1 MFVIFMRRLSF
12 AKGTLLLSGDVGT
25 PYGKFDPRVGCYRIK
40 ACYYGDVVNFLGESN
55 LSFENIVFD
64 LPVFEQ
70 LEGSVEL
77 RGYQDKALD
86 NWLFAGKRG
95 VLVLPTAAGKTFI
108 ALKAIELLKIQTLI
122 IVPTLDLIDQW
133 KKRVRE
139 CLNVEAG
146 VIGGGENVV
155 RMVTVSTYDSAYVQA
170 AFLGN
175 KFMLLIFDEVHH
187 LASPGYMQIAE
198 MYSAPYRM
206 GLTATFERADKR
218 HNLLPL
224 LVGDPVYSV
233 SVAELTAGKH
243 LSDYIYEKLAVELTE
258 QEQQAYEENMAI
270 FKSYLSKK
278 HFILRSPA
286 DFQKFIMATGRDPK
300 AREALLARNRA
311 IKMAVNSENKLHILA
326 EKLETYKN
334 EKVLIFTLYNDL
346 VYTISKRFLIPAVTY
361 QTPREERREILT
373 NFGNGKYKTIVT
385 SQVLDEGV
393 DVPDAS
399 VGIIL
404 GGTGSKREFIQR
416 LGRLLRKKENKTAKL
431 IEIISKET
439 VEVNISKRRHI
450 KQQQEHA
457 TQTQQKQSQEK
468 NGNATK

>member
-1 MFVIFMRRLSF
+1 MHRLWF
-12 AKGTLLLSGDVGT
+12 DKGTLLLRGEVGT
-25 PYGKFDPRVGCYRIK
+25 PYGKWDSRRGCYRVK
-40 ACYYGDVVNFLGESN
+40 ACHYRDVLDFFRESN
-55 LSFENIVFD
+55 LSFEDVVFD

-70 LEGSVEL
+70 LPGSVEL
-77 RGYQDKALD
+77 RAYQDKALD
-86 NWLFAGKRG
+86 RWLIAGKRG

-108 ALKAIELLKIQTLI
+108 ALKAIELLKVPTLI
-122 IVPTLDLIDQW
+122 VVPTLDLLDQW

-146 VIGGGENVV
+146 VVGGGESVI

-175 KFMLLIFDEVHH
+175 KFMLLVFDEVHH

-206 GLTATFERADKR
+206 GLTATYERGDKR
-218 HNLLPL
+218 HTLLPL

-233 SVAELTAGKH
+233 SVEELTAGKH
-243 LSDYIYEKLAVELTE
+243 LSDYTYEKIAVELTE
-258 QEQQAYEENMAI
+258 QEQQMYEANMAV
-270 FKSYLSKK
+270 FRNYLSKK
-278 HFILRSPA
+278 RFVLRTSS
-286 DFQKFIMATGRDPK
+286 DFKRFIMTTGRDPH
-300 AREALLARNRA
+300 AREALLARNKA
-311 IKMAVNSENKLHILA
+311 LKTAVNSETKLDLLSK
-326 EKLETYKN
+326 KLEAYKN

-361 QTPREERREILT
+361 QTPREERRETLT
-373 NFGNGKYKTIVT
+373 NFGNGKYKVIVT

-416 LGRLLRKKENKTAKL
+416 LGRLLRKKEDKTAKL
-431 IEIISKET
+431 VEIISKET
-439 VEVNISKRRHI
+439 VEVNISRRRHL
-450 KQQQEHA
+450 K
-457 TQTQQKQSQEK
+457 QEK
-468 NGNATK
+468 QDNNVAK